1 MICVS
6 LAEKSLPAC
15 LEALETL
22 DFAEVRLDAL
32 SNLDQTDVRNI
43 FSRPVRLIATCRPNG
58 LLDDS
63 ARKTLLIAAIRS
75 GAAYVDV
82 EIESEPVYRSEIVEE
97 AQKNGCKAI
106 VSFHDYDKTP
116 QRHELEAIVSSC
128 FEANADI
135 AKVACMVHSEC
146 DCARLLGL
154 LDAKR
159 QIVAIGMGEK
169 GRITRIAGPLLGSP
183 FTFACLSKGKETA
196 EGQIDKQRLELILE
210 ALTQK

>member
-6 LAEKSLPAC
+6 LAEKSLPPC

-22 DFAEVRLDAL
+22 DFAEVRLDAMPD
-32 SNLDQTDVRNI
+32 LDLTGVRNI

-58 LLDDS
+58 LFDDER
-63 ARKTLLIAAIRS
+63 RKALLIAAIRS

-82 EIESEPVYRSEIVEE
+82 EIESEPAYRDEIIAE
-97 AQKNGCKAI
+97 AQKNGCEVI
-106 VSFHDYDKTP
+106 VSFHDYNKTP
-116 QRHELEAIVSSC
+116 QRHELEAIVGSC

-135 AKVACMVHSEC
+135 AKIACMVHSHS

-159 QIVAIGMGEK
+159 QIVTIGMGYL

-196 EGQIDKQRLELILE
+196 EGQIDKETLELILE